1 MEWPERETC
10 VSNYIEFVGNRT
22 HFAALASNH
31 YANLIDTSI
40 VNKRK
45 AQASSKQTTGQR
57 PFSTESRDWTGQSDH
72 VN

>member
-1 MEWPERETC
+1 

-57 PFSTESRDWTGQSDH
+57 PFSTESRD
-72 VN
+72 